1 MMTLGWCLFVG
12 LVAFGAGFLRGAR
25 YYAKRVVK
33 TPEVIRGVVDE
44 VIEGKPPPGAFIEV
58 NKVYDYLKETKETIR
73 LGDIL
78 EE

>member
-1 MMTLGWCLFVG
+1 MLTLGWCLFVG
-12 LVAFGAGFLRGAR
+12 TIAFGAGFIGGAR

-44 VIEGKPPPGAFIEV
+44 VIQDHTPGAFIEV
-58 NKVYDYLKETKETIR
+58 NRIQDYLKETKETIR